1 MIVKHSSMIQKR
13 NINVKYTRIC
23 TQLLR
28 KDMRFLICCT
38 WWSSYS
44 RGKPNN
50 LVTKDKWDR
59 SCRMMYWSIFSEL
72 EFVLEKEE
80 RERREYVVVCYYYLC
95 KMRQSYGLSLEIDR
109 KEEDISYHDLWSKGK
124 PIHTKDSDEWKRNL
138 FKRSFFNAVLMLN
151 S

>member
-44 RGKPNN
+44 RGKPND

-59 SCRMMYWSIFSEL
+59 SCRMMYWSISSEL

-80 RERREYVVVCYYYLC
+80 EREESMLSCAITVCVKWDNLMVCPWKSIEKRRIYRI
-95 KMRQSYGLSLEIDR
+95 MIYGQKENQYILRIPMNEKGICSKDR
-109 KEEDISYHDLWSKGK
+109 FS
-124 PIHTKDSDEWKRNL
+124 
-138 FKRSFFNAVLMLN
+138 MLY
-151 S
+151 